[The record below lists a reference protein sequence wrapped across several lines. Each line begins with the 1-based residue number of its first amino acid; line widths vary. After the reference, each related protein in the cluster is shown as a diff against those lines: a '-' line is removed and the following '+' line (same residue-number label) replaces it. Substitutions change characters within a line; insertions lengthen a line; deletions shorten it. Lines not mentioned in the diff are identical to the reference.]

1 MNTQIEQIRVKN
13 FRLYRDLRV
22 THLQRLNVFLGA
34 NGSGKTTLFKVFS
47 FLATCLKENVTVAVN
62 REGGFKELITRDRD
76 PEKDF
81 IEFEIKFRNFEQGEK
96 SPLVTYYL
104 KIGFDKGKVF
114 IEREILKY
122 RRGSSGKP
130 WHFLNY
136 SRGIGYAVKNEHEYG
151 QREHLEEKREEQPL
165 GAEDILALKLERE
178 NQPLG
183 TEDTLALKGLG
194 QFERYK
200 TIKIFRILLEQWL
213 VSNLQ
218 NEEMRRINDVGAD
231 QQLSMSGHNLA
242 QVASYLYEYHID
254 IFEKILK
261 KMKQRVPGVDKVD
274 VTINEAGQ
282 IFLKFGDNSFTN
294 PFISKY
300 TSDGTIKMF
309 AYLVLLH
316 DPTPRPLLCIEEPEN
331 YLYPSLLRE
340 LAVELR
346 AYAQRGG
353 QVFVST
359 HSPDFVDA
367 LKIEELFLVKKEQ
380 GISQI
385 SSAKNDEQIVELYE
399 NGCELGW
406 LWQHR
411 YFKGIDP

>member
-1 MNTQIEQIRVKN
+1 MNTQIEQIKVKN
-13 FRLYRDLRV
+13 FRLYKDLHI
-22 THLQRLNVFLGA
+22 TNLQRLNVFLGA

-62 REGGFKELITRDRD
+62 REGGFKELITRNSQFD
-76 PEKDF
+76 KDF
-81 IEFEIKFRNFEQGEK
+81 IEFEIKFRNFEQGKK

-104 KIGFDKGKVF
+104 KIGFNRGKVF
-114 IEREILKY
+114 IGKEILKY
-122 RRGSSGKP
+122 RRGTTGKP
-130 WHFLNY
+130 WHFLDY
-136 SRGIGYAVKNEHEYG
+136 SRGIGSAIKNEQDYKEHWKA
-151 QREHLEEKREEQPL
+151 REEREEQPL
-165 GAEDILALKLERE
+165 GAEDILALK
-178 NQPLG
+178 
-183 TEDTLALKGLG
+183 GLG

-200 TIKIFRILLEQWL
+200 TIRSFQTLLEQWL

-231 QQLSMSGHNLA
+231 RQLSTSGNNLA
-242 QVASYLYEYHID
+242 QVASYLYEYERD
-254 IFEKILK
+254 IFKTILT

-274 VTINEAGQ
+274 VTINEVGQ
-282 IFLKFGDNSFTN
+282 ILLKFGDNSFTD

-331 YLYPSLLRE
+331 YLYPTLLRE
-340 LAVELR
+340 LAAELR
-346 AYAQRGG
+346 EYAERGG

-367 LKIEELFLVKKEQ
+367 LKIEELFLVKKEK
-380 GISQI
+380 GISHI
-385 SSAKNDEQIVELYE
+385 SSAKNDEQIKELYDD
-399 NGCELGW
+399 GCELGW
-406 LWQHR
+406 LWQHH